1 MTWHSKREFDRP
13 APAEAFA
20 GRRLW
25 SRLNT
30 LRHTLR
36 FRLMM
41 WNAVVVGLTTVIALF
56 GLRIGVRFALLR
68 EIDALLKEDLQE
80 VALAIPDVYS
90 PTSEVLHEELNR
102 KALGH
107 NAHRWYV
114 RFIADDGEE
123 IWASRNTP
131 TPRPGFPN
139 DADFSPATLGEF
151 RVMQYRERNMPAPI
165 TIRVGASLSLMH
177 ENLTQVDRLVFFVMG
192 GVCLA
197 APLLGYWLAGRTTGF
212 LRQTIRTTTQL
223 HPDQLQERL
232 PIRGTGDEL
241 DQLAQ
246 AFNLLLDRIARH
258 LQERRDF
265 LANAAHD
272 LRTPLAAIRSSVEVA
287 LSSQRSC
294 DEYQE
299 LLDGVIEEGAALETL
314 VNQLLLLSETEA
326 EGLKQRGTRFA
337 LDEVVLK
344 AIDMFE
350 AVADAKG
357 VRMLRQQVDHVLVE
371 GNRQHLRQVL
381 NNLLDNAIK
390 FTSAGGQVTVTLRR
404 ADERRLAVLEVA
416 DTGIGISEAEVPR
429 IFERFFRADNARR
442 RETDH
447 KGSGLGLSICRAV
460 VETHNGRITATSQI
474 GQGTTFVVTLPLAAE
489 TTSPAVSEG

>member
-1 MTWHSKREFDRP
+1 
-13 APAEAFA
+13 
-20 GRRLW
+20 
-25 SRLNT
+25 
-30 LRHTLR
+30 
-36 FRLMM
+36 
-41 WNAVVVGLTTVIALF
+41 
-56 GLRIGVRFALLR
+56 
-68 EIDALLKEDLQE
+68 
-80 VALAIPDVYS
+80 
-90 PTSEVLHEELNR
+90 
-102 KALGH
+102 
-107 NAHRWYV
+107 
-114 RFIADDGEE
+114 
-123 IWASRNTP
+123 
-131 TPRPGFPN
+131 
-139 DADFSPATLGEF
+139 
-151 RVMQYRERNMPAPI
+151 
-165 TIRVGASLSLMH
+165 
-177 ENLTQVDRLVFFVMG
+177 
-192 GVCLA
+192 
-197 APLLGYWLAGRTTGF
+197 
-212 LRQTIRTTTQL
+212 
-223 HPDQLQERL
+223 
-232 PIRGTGDEL
+232 
-241 DQLAQ
+241 
-246 AFNLLLDRIARH
+246 